1 MKTASDGDN
10 VIMSPFSISAVVS
23 MVLAGAKG
31 NTAEQIRAGLALPA
45 DEHLLAACGTKLCTS
60 NKYLKV
66 KLSLS
71 LFVSP
76 CLD

>member
-45 DEHLLAACGTKLCTS
+45 DEHLLAG
-60 NKYLKV
+60 KV
-66 KLSLS
+66 ILAQPLRFFE
-71 LFVSP
+71 LR
-76 CLD
+76 

>member
-45 DEHLLAACGTKLCTS
+45 DEHLLAGKNHINTTFKNLE
-60 NKYLKV
+60 LR
-66 KLSLS
+66 
-71 LFVSP
+71 
-76 CLD
+76 